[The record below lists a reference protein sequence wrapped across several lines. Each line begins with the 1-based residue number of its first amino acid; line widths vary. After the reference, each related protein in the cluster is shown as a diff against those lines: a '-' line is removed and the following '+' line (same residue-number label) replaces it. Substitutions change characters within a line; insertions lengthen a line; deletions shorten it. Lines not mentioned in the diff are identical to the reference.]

1 MDRGRDDPLTA
12 GPSSRAASIRGIH
25 GSRGIGG
32 DTRISTHIHMP
43 TFTLHPRLAV
53 DTFEVTR
60 LALSRVLLM
69 NDSHWPWVILVPE
82 RPNVRELYELD
93 AADAARLME
102 EIVLVSAAVRDLYR
116 PHKINVAA
124 LGNQVEQLHVHV
136 IGRFLDDS
144 AWPKPVWGKG
154 KALPYREKERDTLIR
169 ALQDAI
175 TRERD
180 AQPHDA

>member
-1 MDRGRDDPLTA
+1 
-12 GPSSRAASIRGIH
+12 
-25 GSRGIGG
+25 
-32 DTRISTHIHMP
+32 MP
-43 TFTLHPRLAV
+43 TFTLHPRLAG

-60 LALSRVLLM
+60 LTLSRVLLM
-69 NDSHWPWVILVPE
+69 NDRRWPWVILVPE
-82 RPNVRELYELD
+82 RAALRELFELEPE
-93 AADAARLME
+93 DAARLMA
-102 EIVLVSAAVRDLYR
+102 EIVLVSTAVRDLYR

-136 IGRFLDDS
+136 IGRFLDDP

-154 KALPYREKERDTLIR
+154 KALPYHDKERDTLIR

-180 AQPHDA
+180 ALPHPLHSRDT